1 MDRNELERRRF
12 SQEEV
17 GELIETATRLDGL
30 TGDKGLSL
38 DELRGIAAELGVSDE
53 ALLGALDER
62 LRAERTERE
71 EQDLAE
77 ASIAART
84 DARHEQVK
92 EWKQHTAAYLG
103 VNGGMA
109 ILDLLTGSGFD
120 WFYYIAAMWGIGY
133 LIHSMLVLFRTEG

>member
-12 SQEEV
+12 SKEEV

-30 TGDKGLSL
+30 TDNGLGL

-62 LRAERTERE
+62 LRAERAERA
-71 EQDLAE
+71 EQDLTA
-77 ASIAART
+77 ASIAARK

-109 ILDLLTGSGFD
+109 ILDLLTGNGLD

-133 LIHSMLVLFRTEG
+133 LIHSMLVLFRTEA

>member
-1 MDRNELERRRF
+1 MDRDELERRRF

-109 ILDLLTGSGFD
+109 ILDLVTGSGFD